1 MNNPF
6 HLGVR
11 DFDGLVADCGYHVA
25 VVGVVAVAF
34 VVALDGGCV
43 DGTLA
48 SVVACSAAAAA
59 AAAAAVVPAA
69 ASQSATS
76 ELFVPSVSPT

>member
-11 DFDGLVADCGYHVA
+11 DFDSLVADCGYHVA

-59 AAAAAVVPAA
+59 AAAAVVPAA